1 MESIIRKLF
10 LWGLA
15 LVLLTP
21 VIGVAAEKTE
31 VVVGAVIQATGKFS
45 GEGRENHNGMLMWV
59 DDVNAKGGIF
69 VKDIGKKLPVRL
81 ITYDDRSDTSTCVKL
96 YERLITVDK
105 VDLLLPPWGSAN
117 HFAMTAVTE
126 KHKFPL
132 VMGSAAAMQIFTRGF
147 KYIFETAPLT
157 TTNVAPFA
165 DYLGTIKDQIKIIA
179 VLYENHLFPLAIKD
193 SLENALRKGGFDI
206 AMMEQYPLGCTDFSS
221 VLTKVK
227 ALNPDA
233 LFLLNIFPS
242 SVYATKQMIELGIK
256 PKFYMVN
263 IGPTYSNEFI
273 YGIGDFTEGIC
284 ETGYWISDLN
294 YEGAKEFG
302 KKYLDRFKKI
312 AIPDGAWP
320 YMAGQILEQ
329 AIEKAGTLDREKIN
343 DKLHSEEFNCIGGPF
358 KYDEKGINVKQKGFM
373 TQVQNKKRVIAWP
386 PNLANAK
393 IIFPKKY

>member
-1 MESIIRKLF
+1 MKSIMRKVF
-10 LWGLA
+10 LWSFV

-21 VIGVAAEKTE
+21 VIGTAAEKTE
-31 VVVGAVIQATGKFS
+31 ILVGAVIQATGKFS
-45 GEGRENHNGMLMWV
+45 GEGNENHNGMVLWV

-69 VKDIGKKLPVRL
+69 VKDIGKKLPVKL
-81 ITYDDRSDTSTCVKL
+81 MTYDDRSDTSTCVKL
-96 YERLITVDK
+96 YERLITVDN

-117 HFAMTAVTE
+117 HFAVTAVTE

-132 VMGSAAAMQIFTRGF
+132 VMGSAAAEQIFTRGF

-157 TTNVAPFA
+157 VTNVAPFS
-165 DYLGTIKDQIKIIA
+165 DYLGTVKDQIKIIA
-179 VLYENHLFPLAIKD
+179 ILYENHLFPLAIKD
-193 SLENALRKGGFDI
+193 SLEKALKKAGFDI

-221 VLTKVK
+221 VLTKVR

-233 LFLLNIFPS
+233 LFLLNIMPS
-242 SVYATKQMIELGIK
+242 SIYATKQMIELGIK

-263 IGPTYSNEFI
+263 IGPTYSKEFI

-284 ETGYWISDLN
+284 ETGYWISDLK
-294 YEGAKEFG
+294 YEGAKDFG
-302 KKYLDRFKKI
+302 NKYQNRFNKI

-343 DKLHSEEFNCIGGPF
+343 SILHSAEFYCIGGPY
-358 KYDEKGINVKQKGFM
+358 KYDETGVNIKQKGFM
-373 TQVQNKKRVIAWP
+373 TQVQSRKRVIAWP
-386 PNLANAK
+386 PELASAK
-393 IIFPKKY
+393 MIFPKKY

>member
-1 MESIIRKLF
+1 MKSIKRQLF
-10 LWGLA
+10 FWSMV

-21 VIGVAAEKTE
+21 VIGAAAEKTE
-31 VVVGAVIQATGKFS
+31 ILVGAVIQATGRFS
-45 GEGRENHNGMLMWV
+45 GEGKENHNGMMLWI

-69 VKDIGKKLPVRL
+69 VKDIGKSLPVRL
-81 ITYDDRSDTSTCVKL
+81 KTYDDRSDTSTCVKL

-117 HFAMTAVTE
+117 HFAVTAVTE
-126 KHKFPL
+126 KHRFPL
-132 VMGSAAAMQIFTRGF
+132 VMGSAAAMPIFTRGF
-147 KYIFETAPLT
+147 KYLFETAPLV

-165 DYLGTIKDQIKIIA
+165 DYLGTIKDQIKTIA
-179 VLYENHLFPLAIKD
+179 VLYENHLFTLSIKD
-193 SLENALRKGGFDI
+193 SLEKALGKGGFHI
-206 AMMEQYPLGCTDFSS
+206 ALLEQYPLISHDFSS

-263 IGPTYSNEFI
+263 IGPTYSKEFI
-273 YGIGDFTEGIC
+273 YGIGDFTEGIF
-284 ETGYWISDLN
+284 ETGYWIDTVG
-294 YEGAKEFG
+294 YKGAKQFG
-302 KKYLDRFKKI
+302 EKYLKRFNKI

-329 AIEKAGTLDREKIN
+329 AIEKVGTLDHEKIN
-343 DKLHSEEFNCIGGPF
+343 DSLHSEEFYCIGGPF
-358 KYDEKGINVKQKGFM
+358 KYDERGINVKQRGFM
-373 TQVQNKKRVIAWP
+373 TQVQNKKRVIVWP
-386 PNLANAK
+386 PDLANSK
-393 IIFPKKY
+393 PIFPKKY